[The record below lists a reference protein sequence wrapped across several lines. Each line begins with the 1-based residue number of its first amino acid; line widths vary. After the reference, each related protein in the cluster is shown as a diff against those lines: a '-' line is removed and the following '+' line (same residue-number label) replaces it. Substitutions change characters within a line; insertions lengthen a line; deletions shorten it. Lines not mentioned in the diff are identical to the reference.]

1 MRCAAHVI
9 IHRVNRPE
17 DTSLGGRSPAF
28 PSTLWPMLD
37 RLKKGQESPEAAAEQ
52 LVARYWKPV
61 YACIRLGWGR
71 SNEDAKDLTQEFFLF
86 LLEGDVLRQVD
97 PSRGR
102 FRTYLKAV
110 LRNFLGME
118 HRKATRVKR
127 GGGLKTVSIDVE
139 AADRDLSATRAGDPE
154 HVFDREWARA
164 LVSESL
170 TEVAASLAAAGRGDH
185 WRLLEAH
192 DLSTASEP
200 PSYADLGARFNLTEH
215 QVKAFLQE
223 TRRRIRDSVISKI
236 KEYALDEKEVWEELE
251 YLMGLWK
258 G

>member
-1 MRCAAHVI
+1 MSYLHL
-9 IHRVNRPE
+9 VNRPD

-52 LVARYWKPV
+52 LVARYWRPV
-61 YACIRLGWGR
+61 YACVRLGWGR
-71 SNEDAKDLTQEFFLF
+71 SNEDSKDLTQEFFLF
-86 LLEGDVLRQVD
+86 LLEGDALRQAD

-102 FRTYLKAV
+102 FRTYLKTV

-118 HRKATRVKR
+118 HRKTTRLKR
-127 GGGLKTVSIDVE
+127 GGGLKAVPFDVDGV
-139 AADRDLSATRAGDPE
+139 DRDLAATRSGDPE

-164 LVSESL
+164 LVSDSL
-170 TEVAASLAAAGRGDH
+170 TEVAAALAASGREAH

-192 DLSTASEP
+192 DLSAAESP
-200 PSYADLGARFNLTEH
+200 AYAELAARFNLTEH
-215 QVKAFLQE
+215 QVKAILQE
-223 TRRRIRDSVISKI
+223 TRRRIRDSVILKI